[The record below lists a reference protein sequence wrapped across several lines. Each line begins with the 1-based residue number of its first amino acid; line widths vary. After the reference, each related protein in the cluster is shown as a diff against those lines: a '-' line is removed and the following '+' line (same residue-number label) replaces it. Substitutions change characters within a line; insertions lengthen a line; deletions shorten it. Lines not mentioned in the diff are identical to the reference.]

1 VRLAVRQP
9 AVEPRDDDHGL
20 VVLAPI
26 PLDARAARAGA
37 AQAHVVHSGIGSRLS
52 RRAAERALRA
62 PGSAVAVTG
71 VCMAIDP
78 DLRAGDLVLASEI
91 RYPDGTVPIP
101 AAGILAGA
109 LRRAG
114 IEVHVG
120 PIVSNPHAAALLR
133 SQRARLRESG
143 AIAADTGS
151 GWLANG
157 AGGRPFAVLRAV
169 VRSGSHQLGRPVV
182 AAASGARAHFA
193 LAHATWVL
201 ERWAQAVAP
210 RHVALAGPRA
220 SCAGVERAIEVVERA
235 LEQSDGEPVYVR
247 RQIVHNRHV
256 VSELEER
263 GAVFVHEVDEIPE
276 GANAVFSAH
285 GVSPAVRAEAAG
297 RQLNLIDAT
306 CPLVA
311 KVHREVRQFAEAGY
325 TIVLV
330 GHDGHDEVEGTVGH
344 APERIRL
351 VASVEEAEAVE
362 VEDPSRVAYITQTTL
377 AVDETR
383 EIIEVLER
391 RFPELAGPRSDDICY
406 ATQNRQDAVREVAR
420 VSDVVLVV
428 GSQNSSNSMRLVEV
442 AQRAGTPA
450 HLIDDEEDIELE
462 WLDGAHTI
470 GLAAGASAPERL
482 VQRVLH
488 ALGGLGP
495 VQVEERSVAR
505 ETVRFGLPRELG
517 AAGRD

>member
-1 VRLAVRQP
+1 MTEIAMNEDQ
-9 AVEPRDDDHGL
+9 GM

-26 PLDARAARAGA
+26 PLGARAARAGA

-62 PGSAVAVTG
+62 PGSAVAVAG

-78 DLRAGDLVLASEI
+78 TLEAGDLVLASEV

-114 IEVHVG
+114 IHVRVG
-120 PIVSNPHAAALLR
+120 PIVSNPHAMGLLR
-133 SQRARLRESG
+133 GERARLRESG

-151 GWLANG
+151 GWLSGG

-169 VRSGSHQLGRPVV
+169 VRSGSHQLGRPLV
-182 AAASGARAHFA
+182 AAASGA
-193 LAHATWVL
+193 LAHRRLAEATWVL
-201 ERWAQAVAP
+201 ERWAHTVAP
-210 RHVALAGPRA
+210 RRVVLAGPRA

-235 LEQSDGEPVYVR
+235 LERHGAPVYVR

-256 VSELEER
+256 VAELEER
-263 GAVFVHEVDEIPE
+263 GAVFVQEVDEVPE
-276 GANAVFSAH
+276 GAMAVLSAH
-285 GVSPAVRAEAAG
+285 GVAPSVRATAAA
-297 RQLNLIDAT
+297 RELDLIDAT
-306 CPLVA
+306 CPLVS
-311 KVHREVRQFAEAGY
+311 KVHREARQFAEAGY

-330 GHDGHDEVEGTVGH
+330 GHDGHDEVEGTIGH
-344 APERIRL
+344 APDRIKL
-351 VASVEEAEAVE
+351 VADVAEAEAVE
-362 VEDPSRVAYITQTTL
+362 VDDPQRVAYLTQTTL

-391 RFPELAGPRSDDICY
+391 RFPAIVGPRSDDICY

-420 VSDVVLVV
+420 LSDTVLVV
-428 GSQNSSNSMRLVEV
+428 GSPNSSNSNRLVEV
-442 AQRAGTPA
+442 ARRTGTPA
-450 HLIDDEEDIELE
+450 YLIDDEQDIELG
-462 WLDGAHTI
+462 WLDGAYTV

-482 VQRVLH
+482 VRRVLES
-488 ALGGLGP
+488 LGGLGT
-495 VQVEERSVAR
+495 VQVEEKAVAT

-517 AAGRD
+517 VARGD

>member
-1 VRLAVRQP
+1 MSAEN
-9 AVEPRDDDHGL
+9 AGL

-78 DLRAGDLVLASEI
+78 SLEAGDLVLASEV

-114 IEVHVG
+114 IQVRVG
-120 PIVSNPHAAALLR
+120 PIVSNPHGIALLR
-133 SQRARLRESG
+133 SKRAELRETG

-151 GWLANG
+151 GWLSGG

-169 VRSGSHQLGRPVV
+169 VRSGSHQLGRPLV
-182 AAASGARAHFA
+182 AAASGARAHRR
-193 LAHATWVL
+193 LAEATWVL
-201 ERWAQAVAP
+201 DRWAHTVAP
-210 RHVALAGPRA
+210 RRVVLASPRA
-220 SCAGVERAIEVVERA
+220 SCAGVERAIEVVEKA
-235 LEQSDGEPVYVR
+235 LERHGAPVYVR

-256 VSELEER
+256 VADLEQR
-263 GAVFVHEVDEIPE
+263 GAVFVQELDEVPE
-276 GANAVFSAH
+276 GAVTVLSAH
-285 GVSPAVRAEAAG
+285 GVAPSVRTVAAERA
-297 RQLNLIDAT
+297 LDLIDAT
-306 CPLVA
+306 CPLVG
-311 KVHREVRQFAEAGY
+311 KVHREARQFAEAGY

-330 GHDGHDEVEGTVGH
+330 GHEGHDEVEGTLGH
-344 APERIRL
+344 APDQIRL

-362 VEDPSRVAYITQTTL
+362 VEDPSRVAYLTQTTL

-383 EIIEVLER
+383 AVIEVLER
-391 RFPELAGPRSDDICY
+391 RFPGLVGPRSDDICY
-406 ATQNRQDAVREVAR
+406 ATQNRQDAVRGIAAEC
-420 VSDVVLVV
+420 DTVLVV
-428 GSQNSSNSMRLVEV
+428 GSPNSSNSNRLVEV
-442 AQRAGTPA
+442 VRRQGTPA
-450 HLIDDEEDIELE
+450 YLIDDEEDIELS
-462 WLDGAHTI
+462 WLDGAHTV
-470 GLAAGASAPERL
+470 GLAAGASAPER
-482 VQRVLH
+482 VVRRVLES
-488 ALGGLGP
+488 LGGLGP
-495 VQVEERSVAR
+495 VEVVERSVAR

-517 AAGRD
+517 VTRGD